1 MGQNYPYWNDWYKVA
16 EPLNKIA
23 GLLTIIFSV
32 LWWVLNPIQHTG
44 YNTTLLVESIWRLV
58 LGILAGI
65 FYILFVHKAVEARI
79 LDSEMHIWLWVCFV
93 LSWFPGIA
101 GILIWIQFIMVGIL
115 SDIPFWEAFG
125 H

>member
-65 FYILFVHKAVEARI
+65 LYNLLLYRTKDLFACIMAHAVTNLLI
-79 LDSEMHIWLWVCFV
+79 
-93 LSWFPGIA
+93 GIYVVVTQQ
-101 GILIWIQFIMVGIL
+101 WT
-115 SDIPFWEAFG
+115 FW
-125 H
+125 